1 MKKFKVRYYQNL
13 HIKEMEI
20 DANTR
25 EEARKRFKDL
35 SVNTEGCGDIVQIQE
50 VK

>member
-1 MKKFKVRYYQNL
+1 MKKFKIRYYQFL

-20 DANTR
+20 DADSR
-25 EEARKRFKDL
+25 EEARRIFKEL
-35 SVNTEGCGDIVQIQE
+35 SANIEGCGDIVQIQE

>member
-25 EEARKRFKDL
+25 EEARKKFEDL
-35 SVNTEGCGDIVQIQE
+35 SVNIEGCGKIVQIQE